1 MEEMFRM
8 EIGYH
13 TFLGLCFCSCFC
25 CSCSFGLLVLAFP
38 GLIYCSSKIY
48 IYTLQRKILSGN
60 VVGLTWEEGIYSWS
74 NTIESSKNEAS
85 KHVPVVFC
93 ECLQA
98 FLTGRIILSDL
109 SPLLATFLSLQKN
122 LNLSGSD
129 GNQGMEM
136 HICLHSSIWKHK
148 KILISLYTVCCPI
161 YDMLPSFS
169 AQAKNR
175 KRKRKGKGNY
185 CWI

>member
-1 MEEMFRM
+1 M
-8 EIGYH
+8 
-13 TFLGLCFCSCFC
+13 
-25 CSCSFGLLVLAFP
+25 
-38 GLIYCSSKIY
+38 
-48 IYTLQRKILSGN
+48 
-60 VVGLTWEEGIYSWS
+60 VGLTWEEGIYSWS
-74 NTIESSKNEAS
+74 NTIERSKNEAS

-93 ECLQA
+93 ECLQV

-136 HICLHSSIWKHK
+136 HICLYSSIWKHK
-148 KILISLYTVCCPI
+148 KILILLYTVCCPI

-169 AQAKNR
+169 AQAGKKKEKEKEKEIIVEYSINYISWENNLLMLCQWIISR
-175 KRKRKGKGNY
+175 KEIWKFMNY
-185 CWI
+185 LFWVNIW